1 MVVNSAETDRK
12 FLFCET
18 TARRPNSGFDH
29 RVLRAARAV
38 PTHPVSTRYDD
49 ITYRTMRNPLREVIG
64 NCELLVSVRPGLSV
78 GLLSTHYMPKIVD
91 GNSRQSSPF

>member
-1 MVVNSAETDRK
+1 MVENSAETDRK

-49 ITYRTMRNPLREVIG
+49 ITMSYRTMRNPLREAVPI
-64 NCELLVSVRPGLSV
+64 CELLVSVRPGLSV
-78 GLLSTHYMPKIVD
+78 GLLSTH
-91 GNSRQSSPF
+91 